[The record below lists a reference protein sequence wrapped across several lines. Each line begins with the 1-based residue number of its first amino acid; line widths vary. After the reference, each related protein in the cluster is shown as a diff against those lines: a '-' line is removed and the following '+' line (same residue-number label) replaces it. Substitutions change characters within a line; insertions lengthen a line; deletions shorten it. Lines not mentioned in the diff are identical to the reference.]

1 MSSTGKLSGAQCRK
15 RKAKAAEEARK
26 SSKLLAAF
34 LKVDKEAEH
43 DDLGSKSANE
53 ESEAKRMESE
63 VTSDNIN
70 DSDETSDES
79 EVVAGQEDP
88 KPGPSQLIY
97 HNNPIITFGD
107 IGFMSFTAAAKPC
120 IDDATKELL
129 VKTGPDAFRNED
141 ATLPRTLSGTKAVAR
156 GMTKNW
162 FHKSLPNGQQ
172 VPRTWLLY
180 SPHKSA
186 AYCFC
191 CLLFPHS
198 PSNMR
203 SALESPDGFTIWKKS
218 EKLKNHEEC
227 QSHRKSF
234 LEWKEMER
242 ALRLKGGVDEIL
254 EKQVQDEKKRWREIL
269 KRIID
274 VIKLLA
280 SQNLALC
287 GHVEQLD
294 SDNPGN
300 FLATLKFLSFY
311 DTLLENHLKNVRE
324 NPHSVSYLS
333 HDIQNEFLSLLAGAV
348 RDKIIKEIKE
358 AKYFGILYDSTPD
371 VSHTEQLS
379 QVIRYVQSD
388 FETGNVRVKE
398 TFIKFVELDKKDAAG
413 YEAIILKSLQ
423 DDGLNFLDCRAQVY
437 DNAAVMSG
445 SISGVQTRLRERNP
459 KAVFINCD
467 NHSLNLAGVHA
478 ASVDPTIITFF
489 GTVQEVYS
497 FFSGSTTR
505 WKKMSEMLDLTVKKE
520 SDTRWSARE
529 AAVRAIAVSYGKL
542 VGLLQSLNEDQHES
556 TDTRAKAGILLK
568 SLLTFNCVVYL
579 YFWNEVLH
587 KINVVQK
594 RLQSPNMN
602 LHEAA
607 TDLDSLWKNFTDDR
621 DNLCARSL
629 QQGLQLADK
638 WEIATERRMRR
649 KRLMPG
655 ESEPDAGLSVQ
666 DEASRVMK
674 LSLDTLCQELQERSI
689 RLQEL
694 NSKFGFLLNVQ
705 SLINGN
711 VESDLVH
718 QCADFGV
725 VYEGDVNGA
734 ALYQEITDCQ
744 MLFANRQTLP
754 STPEELLKATIQYGK
769 DVFPNLQT
777 ALQILLTMPVSVAS
791 CERSF
796 SKLKIIK
803 TYLRSTMAQER
814 LGNLAILSI
823 EKEVFNSV
831 DFDQIIDQF
840 AEKKSRKA
848 SF

>member
-1 MSSTGKLSGAQCRK
+1 MSSTGKLSGAQRRK
-15 RKAKAAEEARK
+15 RKAKAARK

-43 DDLGSKSANE
+43 DDLGSKSVNE

-107 IGFMSFTAAAKPC
+107 IGFMSFTAAARPC

-141 ATLPRTLSGTKAVAR
+141 TTLPRTLSGTKAVAR

-198 PSNMR
+198 SSNMR

-227 QSHRKSF
+227 QSHRKWF

-280 SQNLALC
+280 SQNLALR

-358 AKYFGILYDSTPD
+358 VKYFGILYDSTPD

-388 FETGNVRVKE
+388 FETGN
-398 TFIKFVELDKKDAAG
+398 
-413 YEAIILKSLQ
+413 
-423 DDGLNFLDCRAQVY
+423 DDGLNFLDCRAQMY

-520 SDTRWSARE
+520 SDTRWSSRE

-579 YFWNEVLH
+579 YLWNEVLH

-689 RLQEL
+689 QLQEL

-705 SLINGN
+705 SLINGD

>member
-1 MSSTGKLSGAQCRK
+1 M
-15 RKAKAAEEARK
+15 
-26 SSKLLAAF
+26 
-34 LKVDKEAEH
+34 
-43 DDLGSKSANE
+43 
-53 ESEAKRMESE
+53 
-63 VTSDNIN
+63 
-70 DSDETSDES
+70 
-79 EVVAGQEDP
+79 
-88 KPGPSQLIY
+88 
-97 HNNPIITFGD
+97 
-107 IGFMSFTAAAKPC
+107 
-120 IDDATKELL
+120 
-129 VKTGPDAFRNED
+129 
-141 ATLPRTLSGTKAVAR
+141 
-156 GMTKNW
+156 
-162 FHKSLPNGQQ
+162 
-172 VPRTWLLY
+172 
-180 SPHKSA
+180 
-186 AYCFC
+186 
-191 CLLFPHS
+191 
-198 PSNMR
+198 
-203 SALESPDGFTIWKKS
+203 
-218 EKLKNHEEC
+218 
-227 QSHRKSF
+227 
-234 LEWKEMER
+234 
-242 ALRLKGGVDEIL
+242 
-254 EKQVQDEKKRWREIL
+254 
-269 KRIID
+269 
-274 VIKLLA
+274 
-280 SQNLALC
+280 
-287 GHVEQLD
+287 
-294 SDNPGN
+294 
-300 FLATLKFLSFY
+300 
-311 DTLLENHLKNVRE
+311 
-324 NPHSVSYLS
+324 
-333 HDIQNEFLSLLAGAV
+333 AGAV

-358 AKYFGILYDSTPD
+358 ANYFGISYDSTPD

-423 DDGLNFLDCRAQVY
+423 DDGLNFLDCHAQMY

-497 FFSGSTTR
+497 FFSGSTTH

-705 SLINGN
+705 SLINGD

-744 MLFANRQTLP
+744 MLFANRQILP

-831 DFDQIIDQF
+831 DFDQIIDKF
-840 AEKKSRKA
+840 TEKKSRKA

>member
-1 MSSTGKLSGAQCRK
+1 MSSTGKLSGAQRRK

-43 DDLGSKSANE
+43 DDLGSKSTNE

-107 IGFMSFTAAAKPC
+107 IGFMSFTAAARPC

-280 SQNLALC
+280 SQNLALR

-388 FETGNVRVKE
+388 FETGN
-398 TFIKFVELDKKDAAG
+398 
-413 YEAIILKSLQ
+413 

-607 TDLDSLWKNFTDDR
+607 TDLDSLWKNFTDNR

>member
-1 MSSTGKLSGAQCRK
+1 M
-15 RKAKAAEEARK
+15 
-26 SSKLLAAF
+26 
-34 LKVDKEAEH
+34 
-43 DDLGSKSANE
+43 
-53 ESEAKRMESE
+53 
-63 VTSDNIN
+63 
-70 DSDETSDES
+70 
-79 EVVAGQEDP
+79 
-88 KPGPSQLIY
+88 
-97 HNNPIITFGD
+97 
-107 IGFMSFTAAAKPC
+107 
-120 IDDATKELL
+120 
-129 VKTGPDAFRNED
+129 
-141 ATLPRTLSGTKAVAR
+141 
-156 GMTKNW
+156 
-162 FHKSLPNGQQ
+162 
-172 VPRTWLLY
+172 
-180 SPHKSA
+180 
-186 AYCFC
+186 
-191 CLLFPHS
+191 
-198 PSNMR
+198 
-203 SALESPDGFTIWKKS
+203 
-218 EKLKNHEEC
+218 
-227 QSHRKSF
+227 
-234 LEWKEMER
+234 
-242 ALRLKGGVDEIL
+242 
-254 EKQVQDEKKRWREIL
+254 
-269 KRIID
+269 
-274 VIKLLA
+274 
-280 SQNLALC
+280 
-287 GHVEQLD
+287 
-294 SDNPGN
+294 
-300 FLATLKFLSFY
+300 
-311 DTLLENHLKNVRE
+311 
-324 NPHSVSYLS
+324 
-333 HDIQNEFLSLLAGAV
+333 
-348 RDKIIKEIKE
+348 
-358 AKYFGILYDSTPD
+358 
-371 VSHTEQLS
+371 
-379 QVIRYVQSD
+379 
-388 FETGNVRVKE
+388 
-398 TFIKFVELDKKDAAG
+398 
-413 YEAIILKSLQ
+413 
-423 DDGLNFLDCRAQVY
+423 Y

-445 SISGVQTRLRERNP
+445 SISGVQTRLHERNP

-529 AAVRAIAVSYGKL
+529 AAVRAIAVSFGKL
-542 VGLLQSLNEDQHES
+542 VELLQSLNEDQHES

-718 QCADFGV
+718 QCADFSV

-744 MLFANRQTLP
+744 MLFANRQHCH
-754 STPEELLKATIQYGK
+754 QHQR
-769 DVFPNLQT
+769 N
-777 ALQILLTMPVSVAS
+777 
-791 CERSF
+791 C
-796 SKLKIIK
+796 
-803 TYLRSTMAQER
+803 
-814 LGNLAILSI
+814 
-823 EKEVFNSV
+823 
-831 DFDQIIDQF
+831 
-840 AEKKSRKA
+840 
-848 SF
+848 

>member
-1 MSSTGKLSGAQCRK
+1 MSSTGKLSGAQRRK

-107 IGFMSFTAAAKPC
+107 IGFMSFTAAARPC

-162 FHKSLPNGQQ
+162 FHKSLLNGQQ
-172 VPRTWLLY
+172 VPRTWLFQIMDYGTRLRNLNLQSLEY
-180 SPHKSA
+180 RRVFFDLVMCYKIVFHLVDVDVSDFFVINSHVHFTRGNHFK
-186 AYCFC
+186 
-191 CLLFPHS
+191 LN

-242 ALRLKGGVDEIL
+242 ALRTSHCV
-254 EKQVQDEKKRWREIL
+254 
-269 KRIID
+269 
-274 VIKLLA
+274 A
-280 SQNLALC
+280 N
-287 GHVEQLD
+287 VEQLD

-348 RDKIIKEIKE
+348 HDKIIKEIKE

-423 DDGLNFLDCRAQVY
+423 DDGLNFLDCRAQMY

-705 SLINGN
+705 SLINGP
-711 VESDLVH
+711 
-718 QCADFGV
+718 GMWT
-725 VYEGDVNGA
+725 
-734 ALYQEITDCQ
+734 LYQEITDCQ

>member
-1 MSSTGKLSGAQCRK
+1 
-15 RKAKAAEEARK
+15 
-26 SSKLLAAF
+26 
-34 LKVDKEAEH
+34 
-43 DDLGSKSANE
+43 
-53 ESEAKRMESE
+53 
-63 VTSDNIN
+63 
-70 DSDETSDES
+70 
-79 EVVAGQEDP
+79 
-88 KPGPSQLIY
+88 
-97 HNNPIITFGD
+97 
-107 IGFMSFTAAAKPC
+107 
-120 IDDATKELL
+120 
-129 VKTGPDAFRNED
+129 
-141 ATLPRTLSGTKAVAR
+141 
-156 GMTKNW
+156 
-162 FHKSLPNGQQ
+162 
-172 VPRTWLLY
+172 
-180 SPHKSA
+180 
-186 AYCFC
+186 
-191 CLLFPHS
+191 
-198 PSNMR
+198 MR

-280 SQNLALC
+280 SQNLALR

-311 DTLLENHLKNVRE
+311 DTLLDNHLKNVRE

-348 RDKIIKEIKE
+348 RDKISKEIKE

-371 VSHTEQLS
+371 VSHTEQLT

-814 LGNLAILSI
+814 LGNLPILSI

>member
-1 MSSTGKLSGAQCRK
+1 MSSTGKLSGAQRRK

-107 IGFMSFTAAAKPC
+107 IGFMSFTAAARPC

-129 VKTGPDAFRNED
+129 
-141 ATLPRTLSGTKAVAR
+141 AVAR

-280 SQNLALC
+280 SQNLALR

-379 QVIRYVQSD
+379 QVIRDVQSD

-423 DDGLNFLDCRAQVY
+423 DDGLNFLDCRAQMY

-478 ASVDPTIITFF
+478 ASVDPTVITFF

-529 AAVRAIAVSYGKL
+529 AAVRAIAVSYGKW

-674 LSLDTLCQELQERSI
+674 LSLHTLCQELQERSI

-734 ALYQEITDCQ
+734 ALYQEIADCQ

>member
-1 MSSTGKLSGAQCRK
+1 MFTSCCKKTLRTEKLSGAQRRK

-43 DDLGSKSANE
+43 NDLGSKSANE

-97 HNNPIITFGD
+97 HNNPIITFRD
-107 IGFMSFTAAAKPC
+107 IGFMSFTAAARPC

-191 CLLFPHS
+191 CLLFPHIL
-198 PSNMR
+198 SNMR

-254 EKQVQDEKKRWREIL
+254 EEQVQDEKKRWREIL

-280 SQNLALC
+280 SQNLALR

-333 HDIQNEFLSLLAGAV
+333 HDIENEYLSLLAGAV

-388 FETGNVRVKE
+388 FETGNVRMKE

-423 DDGLNFLDCRAQVY
+423 DDGLIFLDCRAQMY

-497 FFSGSTTR
+497 FFSGSTTH

-649 KRLMPG
+649 KQLMPG
-655 ESEPDAGLSVQ
+655 ESEPEAGLSVQ

-705 SLINGN
+705 SLINGD

-791 CERSF
+791 YERSF

-803 TYLRSTMAQER
+803 SYLRSTMAQER
-814 LGNLAILSI
+814 LGNLAILSN
-823 EKEVFNSV
+823 E
-831 DFDQIIDQF
+831 
-840 AEKKSRKA
+840 
-848 SF
+848 